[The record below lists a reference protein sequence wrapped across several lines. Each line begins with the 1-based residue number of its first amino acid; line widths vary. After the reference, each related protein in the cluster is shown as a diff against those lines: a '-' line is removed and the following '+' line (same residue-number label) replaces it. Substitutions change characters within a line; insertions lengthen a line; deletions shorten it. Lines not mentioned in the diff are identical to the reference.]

1 MDDRSDEEV
10 EPVGVGHFDGGGQVG
25 RARVQEA
32 AGGVGNAG
40 HLVITANAREI
51 LFLEFNLIFFP
62 DSILIPSGERAS
74 TSGGMWKSK
83 QT

>member
-40 HLVITANAREI
+40 HLVITASEI
-51 LFLEFNLIFFP
+51 LFSNSIFSSPIRFRFHP
-62 DSILIPSGERAS
+62 ASASGAAACV
-74 TSGGMWKSK
+74 GKSK